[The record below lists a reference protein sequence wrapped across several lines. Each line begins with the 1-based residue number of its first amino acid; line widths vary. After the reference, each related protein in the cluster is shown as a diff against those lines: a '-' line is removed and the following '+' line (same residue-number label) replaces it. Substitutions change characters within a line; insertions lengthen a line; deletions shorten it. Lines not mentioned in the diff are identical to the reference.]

1 MENNL
6 NNNESIQEMF
16 QKTFEINPEDV
27 VNIFVEN
34 FKEDQKVVVT
44 IGSLRENKKFN
55 LMAIEKL
62 DDILFFNFFFQ
73 MPNALKDDKDVA
85 LKCVNKFP
93 MTFKFIS
100 ERLKA
105 DKNLAL
111 IMAKNAPDLAREITG
126 QLGQVTKHIPIQNLA
141 KYLESLI
148 LKEELN
154 QDLSK
159 AQSVAK
165 KIKM

>member
-1 MENNL
+1 MEKNL

-34 FKEDQKVVVT
+34 FKEDQKVLVT
-44 IGSLRENKKFN
+44 IGSLRENKEFN
-55 LMAIEKL
+55 LRTIEKL
-62 DDILFFNFFFQ
+62 DDIFFFNFFFQ
-73 MPNALKDDKDVA
+73 MPDPLKDDKDIA
-85 LKCVNKFP
+85 LKCLNKFP

-111 IMAKNAPDLAREITG
+111 IMAKNAPNLAREITG
-126 QLGQVTKHIPIQNLA
+126 QLGQTTKNIPIQDLPQ
-141 KYLESLI
+141 YLESLI
-148 LKEELN
+148 LKEKLHEDLAKN
-154 QDLSK
+154 QTTNK
-159 AQSVAK
+159 RI
-165 KIKM
+165 KI